1 MDVSINVDEVGT
13 MRRAQHFL
21 RAIVSLAMA
30 AMLCATTACGPS
42 NASQSHKAGGSV
54 DLSAKS
60 HKEQSS
66 PHYRD
71 NYADITPVER
81 KDRAL
86 AISDAPAPA
95 LESLPQGDLA
105 DLFLGSD
112 THGWPENID
121 FTPLVLSDG
130 NELFG
135 QTTASDETGQ
145 RMSLAAYDLED
156 NVFRIVDS
164 VADTGEL
171 DALRILAASERHA
184 VFEQYN
190 QDTQR
195 AAYLLFDIKK
205 RTTSTILSV
214 EDAPMVRTS
223 AAAISGD
230 GVMINYPANGGDG
243 YKLAFLD
250 FATDRLVPVEDSF
263 CTSPVHSNDRWYY
276 LLRNLASQ
284 DATLV
289 ELDMAA
295 ATKTIVASTRGA
307 DRYMNDLAS
316 NGTTLFIDYVSQH
329 PEQERD
335 SINTL
340 MQVDLKSRQATPLF
354 TAHWIESAQAS
365 SRWLT
370 WLGDPL
376 EGYGDGRVRP
386 ESFVWDLR
394 EGRLLRNEAG
404 SVYLGANGMAWMA
417 YRHSDGSIAKGALHG
432 NGTTGILF
440 RADSADDAEGT
451 DCSADNTGKG
461 GA

>member
-13 MRRAQHFL
+13 MRRAHHFL
-21 RAIVSLAMA
+21 RAIVSLAMVS
-30 AMLCATTACGPS
+30 MLCATAACEPS
-42 NASQSHKAGGSV
+42 GASQSHKAGESV

-60 HKEQSS
+60 HKGQDSS
-66 PHYRD
+66 RYRD
-71 NYADITPVER
+71 TYADIAPVER
-81 KDRAL
+81 ADQAL

-105 DLFLGSD
+105 DLFLDSD

-156 NVFRIVDS
+156 DAFRIVDS
-164 VADTGEL
+164 VANTGEL
-171 DALRILAASERHA
+171 DALHILAASERHA
-184 VFEQYN
+184 VFEQYD

-195 AAYLLFDIKK
+195 ATYLLFDIKE

-214 EDAPMVRTS
+214 ADAPMVRTS
-223 AAAISGD
+223 AAAISDD
-230 GVMINYPANGGDG
+230 GIMINYPVNGGDG

-250 FATDRLVPVEDSF
+250 FATNRLIPVEDSF
-263 CTSPVHSNDRWYY
+263 CTSPVHANGRWYY
-276 LLRNLASQ
+276 LLRDLASQ

-289 ELDMAA
+289 ELDMAS

-316 NGTTLFIDYVSQH
+316 NGTALFINYVSQH
-329 PEQERD
+329 PEWERD

-340 MQVDLKSRQATPLF
+340 MQVDLDSRKATPLF

-417 YRHSDGSIAKGALHG
+417 YRQSDGSIAKGALHG

-440 RADSADDAEGT
+440 HADDT
-451 DCSADNTGKG
+451 DNTDDTGKG